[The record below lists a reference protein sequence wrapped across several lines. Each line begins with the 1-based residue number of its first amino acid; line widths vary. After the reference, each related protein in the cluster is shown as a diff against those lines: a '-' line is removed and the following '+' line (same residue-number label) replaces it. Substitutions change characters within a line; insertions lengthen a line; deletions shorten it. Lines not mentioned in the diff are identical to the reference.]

1 MKKILVPRVR
11 FKEFGEEWKEERLE
25 EVGQTYTGLSGKT
38 KKDFG
43 HGNSRYITYLN
54 IFNNPI
60 ANLKGLDRIEEDCKQ
75 NSVKYGDIFVTT
87 SSEIPEEVGMTS
99 IWPFKDKEN
108 IYLNSFCFGI
118 RLNNI
123 NNYYINFL
131 AYNLRNNE
139 LRKDIVL
146 LAQGIS
152 RFNISNKRFMKL
164 NILLP
169 KYSEQQKIGKLL
181 DQISN
186 LITLEE
192 IKLNKLKQLKETLL
206 QKMFPEGNSKTPR
219 IRFRGFQGEW
229 EEKKLENIYSFASEG
244 GTPDTNKD
252 IYYKPG
258 LFYFTKIEDMANKYI
273 YNTKSKI
280 SELGLKNSSAW
291 IIPKNNIL
299 FSNGATIGN
308 VSINKVDLS
317 TKQGI
322 VGMIIKK
329 KFNLEFIYYL
339 LKSENFQSKVAE
351 KITVG
356 TIPTVAIFNLKK
368 IELLL
373 SKNIYEQQKIGDFF
387 CKIDSL
393 ITLYHSKLNK
403 LKQIKEGL
411 LQKMFV

>member
-1 MKKILVPRVR
+1 MKKVLVPSVR
-11 FKEFGEEWKEERLE
+11 FKGFDEEWKEERLE
-25 EVGQTYTGLSGKT
+25 YIAKVTNGKSNTSDNNKWGQYNLYIRSEEIYKSNKYIFDVEGVITVGDGNIGKIFHYVNG
-38 KKDFG
+38 KFDL
-43 HGNSRYITYLN
+43 HQRCYL
-54 IFNNPI
+54 IYEF
-60 ANLKGLDRIEEDCKQ
+60 Q
-75 NSVKYGDIFVTT
+75 N
-87 SSEIPEEVGMTS
+87 
-99 IWPFKDKEN
+99 IWPKYFYYYFSQNFYKRAILMSYTATVNSIRMNTITDMDIMFPKEL
-108 IYLNSFCFGI
+108 I
-118 RLNNI
+118 
-123 NNYYINFL
+123 
-131 AYNLRNNE
+131 
-139 LRKDIVL
+139 
-146 LAQGIS
+146 
-152 RFNISNKRFMKL
+152 
-164 NILLP
+164 
-169 KYSEQQKIGKLL
+169 EQQKIGKLL

-186 LITLEE
+186 LITIEQS
-192 IKLNKLKQLKETLL
+192 KLNKLKQLKQTLL
-206 QKMFPEGNSKTPR
+206 QKMFPEGNSKVPR
-219 IRFRGFQGEW
+219 IRFKGFEGEW

-273 YNTKSKI
+273 YNTKAKI

-368 IELLL
+368 IELFL

-387 CKIDSL
+387 SKIDTL
-393 ITLYHSKLNK
+393 INLYNSKLNK